1 VATQNANIP
10 NLDVSHSDDPQVVRE
25 ARTEDYSLHA
35 VPRTWRN
42 SRGSIAMAWFSILSA
57 MFFLIVSATTALAV
71 GTVNTIIGI
80 VLSVIVTGSIN
91 ILVSRYAARS
101 GLTVALFSRSIFGQV
116 GAALATLIFGATAV
130 YYAVFEGSVIAQV
143 FHEYFGTVPIQGWYL
158 VVVLYSMPLV
168 IFGVGVWLDKING
181 ILLPFYVIGIVAA
194 VVATV
199 AKYGYSNDWFTFQPG
214 TTEAIAGP
222 GWVFA
227 FTVYMGNYIQMM
239 FTMDYARYG
248 RPENARFNSIVT
260 FGPVF
265 YFFLYLVNGLIG
277 IFLLLTIPSEG
288 ALTEIS
294 GVLGIVSVLG
304 LFGVVFVWA
313 SQTRINTANFYLAS
327 TNLQSFFA
335 RAFGLQLHRT
345 TWVLIVGGLVFAI
358 MLTNVFSYILQALRV
373 QGVFVVSWVAI
384 ALAQMVYEYVR
395 GSGEASEFRPGRVPL
410 VNPPGVI
417 AWLVSS
423 GVGIFLLFGAGA
435 FGQTWSSPITFALAL
450 VIYGVSLEFAHRSW
464 FMLDRPYDPRSE
476 VDDQW
481 EARVRCD
488 SCGLAYIA
496 YEMDRDPSSGHR
508 PICASCASAKPSLLR
523 DARREAEA
531 LRHESEQESTT
542 VARE

>member
-1 VATQNANIP
+1 M
-10 NLDVSHSDDPQVVRE
+10 SHSDDPQVVKE

-80 VLSVIVTGSIN
+80 VLSVIVTGGIN
-91 ILVSRYAARS
+91 ILVSRYAAQS
-101 GLTVALFSRSIFGQV
+101 GLTVALFSRSLFGQV

-199 AKYGYSNDWFTFQPG
+199 AKYGYSNDWLTFQPG

-222 GWVFA
+222 GWIFA

-277 IFLLLTIPSEG
+277 IFLLLTIPSKG

-304 LFGVVFVWA
+304 LIGVVFVWA

-358 MLTNVFSYILQALRV
+358 MLTNVFS
-373 QGVFVVSWVAI
+373 
-384 ALAQMVYEYVR
+384 
-395 GSGEASEFRPGRVPL
+395 
-410 VNPPGVI
+410 
-417 AWLVSS
+417 
-423 GVGIFLLFGAGA
+423 
-435 FGQTWSSPITFALAL
+435 
-450 VIYGVSLEFAHRSW
+450 
-464 FMLDRPYDPRSE
+464 
-476 VDDQW
+476 
-481 EARVRCD
+481 
-488 SCGLAYIA
+488 
-496 YEMDRDPSSGHR
+496 
-508 PICASCASAKPSLLR
+508 
-523 DARREAEA
+523 
-531 LRHESEQESTT
+531 
-542 VARE
+542 